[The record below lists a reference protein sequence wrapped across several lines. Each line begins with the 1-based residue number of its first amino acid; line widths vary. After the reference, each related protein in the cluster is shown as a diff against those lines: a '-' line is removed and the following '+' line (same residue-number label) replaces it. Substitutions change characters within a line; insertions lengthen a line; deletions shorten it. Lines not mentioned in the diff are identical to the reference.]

1 MSNTH
6 DKDNDK
12 YMDSAQ
18 IDVDETDYI
27 KEAKRHVNEAKKI
40 EAALNIK
47 KIKDERDAAITAA
60 RNTAAIR
67 LKAARDREAER
78 ASEKEDEEKNEEKNE
93 DEEDFYQNPN
103 GDDDGD
109 EFGLGY
115 EKRKRGKGKGKGK
128 SRKGKSKK
136 GKSRRCR
143 SKKCKRGKSRK

>member
-109 EFGLGY
+109 EFGLGFG
-115 EKRKRGKGKGKGK
+115 KRKGKGKGK
-128 SRKGKSKK
+128 SRRGK
-136 GKSRRCR
+136 GKSRRG
-143 SKKCKRGKSRK
+143 KGKSRR